1 MKLKKSYLK
10 NVISIVLALIMVIG
24 WSFSTSTNS
33 YAAGETYIIY
43 ASKVKTEKADYYT
56 YDKSNNSLNITELEH
71 NIDFVIDTDIELS
84 RINYTSTG
92 KYMDAYNLTI
102 KGNKTLTVNGSFT
115 MNTSYV
121 QESGTNVVINNG
133 FLKSNGSVTVNS
145 EAKLKIEK
153 LDVDANNYA
162 LYCRCSLNTEGYITV
177 DSAGTGVFACRTI
190 SISGGEMR
198 VNADVGGIHA
208 VSNMDITG
216 GYVYSNVT
224 RTAIHSNGTISISGG
239 YVESIASEIT
249 ENANNISSYNLSL
262 ADPMYVKVPSNGK
275 IGKHYAYDYDYN
287 ESLIV
292 DEEGKESSHIIIGN
306 KVMEQKEAE
315 EEAAKKAAEEEASK
329 KAAEEEAVAKEG
341 TTKKAAEEVAKKSN
355 DETTN
360 NASEDTTKK
369 AAEEAAGNTVIYNNE
384 WVNGQWYGS
393 NGDTSYTAQG
403 SWKCNST
410 GWWFEDTA
418 GWYPQSQWV
427 KIDGKWYYFLDSGY
441 MDYSEYRDGY
451 WLGADGAWVEGY
463 QNGTWHVDS
472 TGWWFEDN
480 GWYPSNQYLWINGTK
495 YWFNA
500 NGYME

>member
-10 NVISIVLALIMVIG
+10 NVTSIVLAFFIVIG
-24 WSFSTSTNS
+24 WSFSISTNS
-33 YAAGETYIIY
+33 YAAGETYTIY

-56 YDKSNNSLNITELEH
+56 YDKSNNSLNIMELEH

-92 KYMDAYNLTI
+92 EFMDAYNLTI
-102 KGNKTLTVNGSFT
+102 KGNKKLTVNGSFT

-133 FLKSNGSVTVNS
+133 YFKSNGSVTVNS
-145 EAKLKIEK
+145 EAKLKIEYH
-153 LDVDANNYA
+153 DSDTNNNA
-162 LYCRCSLNTEGYITV
+162 LYCHRDLNNEGYITV
-177 DSAGTGVFACRTI
+177 DSSKYGVFAGSNI
-190 SISGGEMR
+190 SITGGEMR
-198 VNADVGGIHA
+198 VNAHLMGIVA
-208 VSNMDITG
+208 IWDIDITG
-216 GYVYSNVT
+216 GNVYSNVVKT
-224 RTAIHSNGTISISGG
+224 GIHSTGHISISGG
-239 YVESIASEIT
+239 YVESTASGLDKQSS
-249 ENANNISSYNLSL
+249 ALFSYNVSL
-262 ADPMYVKVPSNGK
+262 ADPMYIKVPSNGK
-275 IGKHYAYDYDYN
+275 IGTYYSSYYDYN
-287 ESLIV
+287 ENYIV
-292 DEEGKESSHIIIGN
+292 DEEGNTPAHIIIGN
-306 KVMEQKEAE
+306 KVIEQKSAE
-315 EEAAKKAAEEEASK
+315 EEAAKKAAEEEA
-329 KAAEEEAVAKEG
+329 A
-341 TTKKAAEEVAKKSN
+341 
-355 DETTN
+355 
-360 NASEDTTKK
+360 KK
-369 AAEEAAGNTVIYNNE
+369 AAEEAAAKKATEEASANKAAEGTATNKASEEAANNTVTYNNE